1 MGIFDRLR
9 RIAAQD
15 EESGPAGGV
24 ATGQP
29 APAWHQPATPRQV
42 APAVRT
48 TSQQTIWVPAGQP
61 TTVAGYPIPGG
72 LIYVGGHLT
81 ASNGGTEPALIDP
94 TLRIDR
100 NRPDWDGKGLD
111 YWPSYGSL
119 PASSRAAYLTWLADG
134 RRFGAVPIGYVFLFF
149 YGLERRVL
157 VDMPN
162 DRALRRELPAIAA
175 EVRRLLAIYG
185 ANGSFRS
192 YARGFLEVLE
202 LIGAAESGASEGRP
216 PKLAPDRWP
225 IPMQLRLALGE
236 FAASGTPVPAE
247 WARAWAWYLPS
258 LYPRTPQTRCR
269 EEFDR
274 LFASRYA
281 ERFKD
286 GFRIRPGKARIGV
299 IYRAASAGIDSASV
313 QLDLPDVV
321 ELAGPARKLTELVDA
336 VTDDLDAYSRWLGR
350 NPDGRGSLA
359 AAAVLPSELLD
370 QQAGQVGALRAWCDA
385 RLADEH
391 YVVVDAPELVAF
403 WPTAQPEKM
412 TKAEAVSLAQ
422 LLGRIGVGVE
432 PDVRLGASALS
443 VGPAVLFRVSADAP
457 HTATPAYTAAATLLH
472 LAVAVS
478 AADGT
483 ISDQEQHHLTAHL
496 QAALHLTAPERTRLQ
511 AHLRWLAVTGVK
523 LTGLKRRL
531 ALLRADQRETI
542 GDFLITVAAADGVI
556 SPEEVTSLTKIYKLL
571 ALDPDLIYGRLHQQV
586 TSPAAFAVSQPP
598 ATVPVVV
605 RPAGPAPAGYTLP
618 PAPAAAHRSST
629 WGNGQRAPAGA
640 SGVVLD
646 EDVIAVKLAETAA
659 VSALLSTI
667 FTDDEPPSP
676 QLATMS
682 GAPNGGPVAEPTT
695 QALIPGLDAVH
706 SELLRSLATQTTWTR
721 SAYEDLAERH
731 GVMPAGALD
740 LLNEVAMDAAGE
752 PVAEGDD
759 DIEINDY
766 ALQELL
772 R

>member
-1 MGIFDRLR
+1 MGFFDRFR
-9 RIAAQD
+9 GSAPQHQ
-15 EESGPAGGV
+15 EPGPAGGV
-24 ATGQP
+24 VAGQP
-29 APAWHQPATPRQV
+29 APARPQSTTLRQV
-42 APAVRT
+42 APQVPAA
-48 TSQQTIWVPAGQP
+48 SQPTIWIPAGQP

-72 LIYVGGHLT
+72 LIYVGRHLT
-81 ASNGGTEPALIDP
+81 APNGRTEPALIDP

-100 NRPDWDGKGLD
+100 NRPDWDGIGLD
-111 YWPSYGSL
+111 YWPSYGTL

-134 RRFGAVPIGYVFLFF
+134 RRYGAAPIGYVFLFF

-157 VDMPN
+157 VDISN
-162 DRALRRELPAIAA
+162 DRALRREIPAIAA
-175 EVRRLLAIYG
+175 EVRRLLKIYG
-185 ANGSFRS
+185 ANNSFRS
-192 YARGFLEVLE
+192 YASSFLQVLE
-202 LIGAAESGASEGRP
+202 LIGAAESDGSEGRP
-216 PKLAPDRWP
+216 PELAPDRWP

-236 FAASGTPVPAE
+236 FAASGTPVPAG

-258 LYPRTPQTRCR
+258 LYPRTPQTRCP

-274 LFASRYA
+274 LFVRRYA

-286 GFRIRPGKARIGV
+286 GFRVRPGKARIEV
-299 IYRAASAGIDSASV
+299 IYRAASGGIASASAR
-313 QLDLPDVV
+313 LDLPDVV
-321 ELAGPARKLTELVDA
+321 ELAGPARKLTELVES
-336 VTDDLDAYSRWLGR
+336 VTDDLDAYSRRLGR
-350 NPDGRGSLA
+350 DPDGRGSLA
-359 AAAVLPSELLD
+359 AAALLPPELLD

-385 RLADEH
+385 RLANETD
-391 YVVVDAPELVAF
+391 VLVDAAELIAF
-403 WPTAQPEKM
+403 WPTAQTGKM

-422 LLGRIGVGVE
+422 LLGRLGVGVE
-432 PDVRLGASALS
+432 PDVRLGGSPLPA
-443 VGPAVLFRVSADAP
+443 GPAVLFRTTADAP

-478 AADGT
+478 ASDGT
-483 ISDQEQHHLTAHL
+483 VSDHEQHHLTAHL
-496 QAALHLTAPERTRLQ
+496 QAALHLTAPERARLQ
-511 AHLRWLAVTGVK
+511 AHQRWLAVTGVK
-523 LTGLKRRL
+523 LTGLKKRL
-531 ALLRADQRETI
+531 DLLRADQRETI

-571 ALDPDLIYGRLHQQV
+571 GLDPNLIYGRLHQQV
-586 TSPAAFAVSQPP
+586 TGPAALVATPPP
-598 ATVPVVV
+598 AAGPVVV

-618 PAPAAAHRSST
+618 TAPPAAHRAST
-629 WGNGQRAPAGA
+629 QGNGQRVSPPA

-646 EDVIAVKLAETAA
+646 EDVIAAKLAETAA

-667 FTDDEPPSP
+667 FTDEEGPAPQPAAMPAARHDEPK
-676 QLATMS
+676 
-682 GAPNGGPVAEPTT
+682 AEPTT

-706 SELLRSLATQTTWTR
+706 SELLRSLAAHPTWTR
-721 SAYEDLAERH
+721 AAYEDLAERH

-759 DIEINDY
+759 DVVINDY